1 MTHNKSP
8 LDMPFFLFLSWAC
21 LTFTFCTPMSKK
33 EKEKTAAEAYTARYF
48 LRGLPNNATITSD
61 FARFL

>member
-33 EKEKTAAEAYTARYF
+33 EKEKTAAAEAF
-48 LRGLPNNATITSD
+48 LRGVPQ
-61 FARFL
+61 